1 MKYSIQQKIIIYFS
15 IIIFIG
21 LSSITFIAYNI
32 TNQNTKDIVKND
44 MIGAK
49 RNIDVYLKQYFLF
62 NNLEATKTSISS
74 QAEDISNQLST
85 QMGNTVDIYD
95 LNGKKLSFG
104 SEPTATIKES
114 EDLAKAINGEI
125 SYNTNFVNGKVTVSL
140 SYPIEESN
148 SKIGIISYN
157 KDYSS
162 LYSFNKKFQNIIN
175 LFATLIFIVIFV
187 VSFIFA
193 RQITKPIKKLT
204 QASDEVSKGN
214 FNIDID
220 IISKD
225 EIGYLSSRFKMMIEK
240 IKKDRDTIDEV
251 QKQNKLFFDNV
262 THELKTPITIIMGYA
277 QGIEDFGLKDD
288 EFNRKGLKCI
298 VRESTRLN
306 NMVIELLELSKA
318 TSKKFNYDFKNVN
331 ISELIKETSDEMK
344 IKGRKYN
351 IGIECLVSE
360 ELFLKADRNRLKEVL
375 INIIDNSIK
384 YGNVNS
390 TINVRAY
397 KEEKYIFIIIKD
409 IGEGIS
415 EELIDK
421 IFDPFYRISKNT
433 SSELGSVGLGM
444 SIVKEIVERHNG
456 NIEIKS
462 KLKEGTEVILRFEGE
477 GL

>member
-1 MKYSIQQKIIIYFS
+1 MKYSIQQKIIVYFS

-21 LSSITFIAYNI
+21 LSSIAFISYNI
-32 TNQNTKDIVKND
+32 TNQNTKNIVKND
-44 MIGAK
+44 MIVAK
-49 RNIDVYLKQYFLF
+49 RNIDIYLKQYFLF

-74 QAEDISNQLST
+74 EAEDISNQLST

-95 LNGKKLSFG
+95 LNGKKLSHS
-104 SEPTATIKES
+104 SEIAATIKKS
-114 EDLAKAINGEI
+114 DDLEKAINGEI
-125 SYNTNFVNGKVTVSL
+125 SYSTNFVDGKVTVSL

-148 SKIGIISYN
+148 AKIGIIKYN

-162 LYSFNKKFQNIIN
+162 LYGFNEKFKNIIN
-175 LFATLIFIVIFV
+175 LFATLIFVVIFIA
-187 VSFIFA
+187 SFIFA

-220 IISKD
+220 ITSKD

-240 IKKDRDTIDEV
+240 IKNDRDTIDEV

-262 THELKTPITIIMGYA
+262 THELKTPITTIMGYA

-298 VRESTRLN
+298 ISESNRLN
-306 NMVIELLELSKA
+306 NLVIELLELSKA
-318 TSKKFNYDFKNVN
+318 STKNFNYDFKNVN
-331 ISELIKETSDEMK
+331 ISELIKETCDEMK

-351 IGIECLVSE
+351 IGIEYFVKD

-375 INIIDNSIK
+375 INLIDNSIK

-390 TINVRAY
+390 TINVKAY

-415 EELIDK
+415 EEFIDK
-421 IFDPFYRISKNT
+421 IFDPFYRISKNV
-433 SSELGSVGLGM
+433 SSERGSSGLGM
-444 SIVKEIVERHNG
+444 SIVKGIVEKHNG

-462 KLKEGTEVILRFEGE
+462 KLKEGTEVILRFEGDV
-477 GL
+477 L

>member
-1 MKYSIQQKIIIYFS
+1 MKYSIQQKIIVYFS

-21 LSSITFIAYNI
+21 LSSIAFISYNI

-49 RNIDVYLKQYFLF
+49 RNIDIYLKQYFLF

-74 QAEDISNQLST
+74 EAEDISNQLST

-95 LNGKKLSFG
+95 LNGKKLSHS
-104 SEPTATIKES
+104 SEIAATIKQS
-114 EDLAKAINGEI
+114 DDLAKAINGEI
-125 SYNTNFVNGKVTVSL
+125 SYSTNFVDGKVTVSL

-148 SKIGIISYN
+148 AKIGIIKYN

-162 LYSFNKKFQNIIN
+162 LYGFNEKFKNIIN
-175 LFATLIFIVIFV
+175 LFATLIFVVIFIA
-187 VSFIFA
+187 SFIFA

-214 FNIDID
+214 FNIDIN
-220 IISKD
+220 ITSKD

-240 IKKDRDTIDEV
+240 IKNDRDTIDEV

-262 THELKTPITIIMGYA
+262 THELKTPITTIMGYA

-298 VRESTRLN
+298 ISESNRLN
-306 NMVIELLELSKA
+306 NLVIELLELSKA
-318 TSKKFNYDFKNVN
+318 STKNFNYDFKNLN
-331 ISELIKETSDEMK
+331 ISELIKETCDEMK

-351 IGIECLVSE
+351 IGIECLVKD

-375 INIIDNSIK
+375 INLIDNSIK

-390 TINVRAY
+390 TINVKAY
-397 KEEKYIFIIIKD
+397 KQEKYIFIIIKD

-415 EELIDK
+415 QEFIDK
-421 IFDPFYRISKNT
+421 IFDPFYRISKNV
-433 SSELGSVGLGM
+433 SSERGSSGLGM
-444 SIVKEIVERHNG
+444 SIVKGIVEKHNG

-462 KLKEGTEVILRFEGE
+462 KLKEGTEVILRFEGD